1 MGHLKYDKK
10 TRAESTPAEWLTI
23 GAQVGELANQWAGRY
38 DLVGYV
44 GPGAGGVAPAC
55 FTPAT
60 AEVEVN
66 VDIAFGRAI
75 TPETIG
81 DLRIRSNQFEWPKAV
96 GAIFHEALHARF
108 SNWDIEAA
116 FNELTPAE
124 FKALI
129 YLEEGRIEY
138 NGVTIMPENRAFLRT
153 CAIEIVLADLKEEP
167 LQDTD
172 TRVAAAIAA
181 LTMARVDAGVL
192 DDEDIEAIAPLI
204 EEKLGLDTIVKLR
217 EIWIAAQEHT
227 LHDNAIAMY
236 PLARKW
242 VEIVNEKAE
251 ENGEPEQGEGQP
263 DQSSEGPSSGGFI
276 SDIMSALDEAAGT
289 ASINASGDLDEQQTA
304 EEWREIAKERQ
315 SEAKTQK
322 EHESVASQVF
332 GQGTGPMADGKTGSR
347 LIEER
352 PPSDAERAAAVTIAR
367 LLERAKYRDRDQTE
381 ISSVV
386 PPGRLRTR
394 AMVQGAALKSKGI
407 MTQVEPW
414 RRTVRKHTDEPTL
427 NIGVMVD
434 ISGSMSEAMAPMAVT
449 AWVMSEA
456 ARRVQARAAMVY
468 YGEGV
473 FPTLKPGQHLDQVN
487 VYSAPDGTEKFDKAF
502 KALNGSLNL
511 LNGTGAR
518 MLVVVSD
525 GCYTGPE
532 MQAAT
537 KWIHE
542 CERAGVGVLWLPFDG
557 RGTSYASNIC
567 KGTSAVVLRGV
578 SDPAA
583 VATEIGTAA
592 AKAMTS
598 AGARAA

>member
-10 TRAESTPAEWLTI
+10 TRAESTPVEWLGV
-23 GAQVGELANQWAGRY
+23 GAAVGELANQWADRH

-55 FTPAT
+55 YTPAT

-66 VDIAFGRAI
+66 VEVAFGGNI
-75 TPETIG
+75 SPETIG
-81 DLRIRSNQFEWPKAV
+81 DLRVRSNQFEWPKAT

-116 FNELTPAE
+116 FNALSPAE

-138 NGVTIMPENRAFLRT
+138 NGVTIMPENRAFLR
-153 CAIEIVLADLKEEP
+153 ASALEIVVADLKEDAIKES
-167 LQDTD
+167 D

-181 LTMARVDAGVL
+181 LTMARVSAGVL
-192 DDEDIEAIAPLI
+192 QDEDIEAITPLI
-204 EEKLGLDTIVKLR
+204 ESKLGAATLAKLR
-217 EIWIAAQEHT
+217 EIWIAAQDHNNHLDAT
-227 LHDNAIAMY
+227 AMY

-242 VEIVNEKAE
+242 VEIVNEQAE
-251 ENGEPEQGEGQP
+251 ENGEPDPGEGTP
-263 DQSSEGPSSGGFI
+263 DENGAEGSGG
-276 SDIMSALDEAAGT
+276 IMGDMLEALEEAAGT
-289 ASINASGDLDEQQTA
+289 AAINASGDLDDQQTT
-304 EEWREIAKERQ
+304 EEWSEIAKERG
-315 SEAKTQK
+315 SSAKTQK
-322 EHESVASQVF
+322 EHESVANEVF
-332 GQGTGPMADGKTGSR
+332 GQGTGPMVDGKSSSR

-352 PPSDAERAAAVTIAR
+352 TPSAEERAAAVTVAR
-367 LLERAKYRDRDQTE
+367 LLEKAKYRERDVVE
-381 ISSVV
+381 IASIV

-414 RRTVRKHTDEPTL
+414 RRSVRKHTDEPTL

-434 ISGSMSEAMAPMAVT
+434 ISGSMSEAMNPMAVT

-456 ARRVQARAAMVY
+456 ARRIQARAAMVY

-473 FPTLKPGQHLDQVN
+473 FPTLKPGQHLDKVN
-487 VYSAPDGTEKFDKAF
+487 VYTASDGTEKFDKAF

-511 LNGTGAR
+511 LNGSGAR

-525 GCYTGPE
+525 GCYTE
-532 MQAAT
+532 QELQAARR
-537 KWIHE
+537 WVNE
-542 CERAGVGVLWLPFDG
+542 CDKAGVGVLWLPFDS
-557 RGTSYASNIC
+557 RGGMYASAIC
-567 KGTSAVVLRGV
+567 KGSSAVVLKGV
-578 SDPAA
+578 RDPAA
-583 VATEIGTAA
+583 VATEIGAAA
-592 AKAMTS
+592 AKAMTTVS
-598 AGARAA
+598 SKVA